1 MHENW
6 LFPASLKLFFKVEFT
21 RQVILSPNIHPNI
34 WNLKKSGLLEI
45 IAIIAINLLGS
56 QQINGYAA
64 DKALLYFLS
73 FYLISQMSFK
83 LLRGYIWLPKPNMCG
98 VCKRCSQRPVTES
111 CSFSCKQSDRSLLC
125 IVWKYAEIILNL
137 LL

>member
-83 LLRGYIWLPKPNMCG
+83 LLRGYICPNQTCAAYVKDALRG
-98 VCKRCSQRPVTES
+98 LLQNLALSVASKVTGAYCVSYEN
-111 CSFSCKQSDRSLLC
+111 
-125 IVWKYAEIILNL
+125 W
-137 LL
+137 